1 MSTGPSIPGDKGVE
15 NFVKNAFGKYGIEFT
30 PVAFFS
36 EEESVDAYVAERADV
51 IATNS
56 MATYARL
63 EADPRNTI
71 LQFNENGEPIG
82 SGLIHIGN
90 SESEAVIGTSGSDD
104 IKLGAGNDTFTSAG
118 GSDTVDGG
126 LGLDTV
132 VISAP
137 KSNISIK
144 NDKDGTFTLTV
155 NQDIIDLKNVER
167 VKLADGTIALD
178 IDGVAGAAYRIYKA
192 AFARTPDNDGLKFW
206 INDMDTGTSLTT
218 VAAGFVGSAEFK
230 SVYGANPTNQAIV
243 EKLYQNVLGREGESA
258 GIDYWVG
265 ELNAGNKDVVAVL
278 AGFAQSPENIAGV
291 ATIISDGIFYA

>member
-1 MSTGPSIPGDKGVE
+1 
-15 NFVKNAFGKYGIEFT
+15 
-30 PVAFFS
+30 
-36 EEESVDAYVAERADV
+36 
-51 IATNS
+51 

-155 NQDIIDLKNVER
+155 NQDIIDLK
-167 VKLADGTIALD
+167 
-178 IDGVAGAAYRIYKA
+178 
-192 AFARTPDNDGLKFW
+192 
-206 INDMDTGTSLTT
+206 TSK
-218 VAAGFVGSAEFK
+218 E
-230 SVYGANPTNQAIV
+230 
-243 EKLYQNVLGREGESA
+243 
-258 GIDYWVG
+258 
-265 ELNAGNKDVVAVL
+265 
-278 AGFAQSPENIAGV
+278 
-291 ATIISDGIFYA
+291 